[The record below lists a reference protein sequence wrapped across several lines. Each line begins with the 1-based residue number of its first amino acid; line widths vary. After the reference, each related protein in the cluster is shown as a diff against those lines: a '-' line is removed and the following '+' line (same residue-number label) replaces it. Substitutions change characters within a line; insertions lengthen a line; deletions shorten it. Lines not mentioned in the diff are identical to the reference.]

1 MRVTALRTLVFT
13 KLYNRRFLRNSGLLM
28 LANIIVTGLAVIRT
42 PTMTWLLPK
51 EAVGMIGVV
60 SAWLAFVQLLSMPG
74 MDTASYHYLAK
85 RQTWA
90 LAVNLAHRLR
100 WSLAST
106 AALLIGA
113 WYWYTQDN
121 VNLAWMFVI
130 AGLSFPVTIGLTAAG
145 GVLGALERFTAL
157 FWYRLGESITDF
169 AGFLPLLLLTSVTHP
184 AAIFYGSNQV
194 ATALMM
200 IGVSWWLWRQLRTQA
215 PTPAAAEVQTMVR
228 YGRHM
233 TAISGLSVAQA
244 QFDSLLVTLFLPLTI
259 VADYMIATVVS
270 NQFKTLWG
278 VYTSVRYPVFMRM
291 TPARRRR
298 QFIYEG
304 LLVCLGFVGAGVLGF
319 LVIAAVIPYLLPA
332 SYAASIPYVGWL
344 IPAFLLMLPGAYVEM
359 YFRTEQDQRRQYIM
373 RITALVVSVVVSI
386 VLASRWGI
394 TGIILG
400 RLVASTTFSVLGLW
414 LFFRTATVDPTVDST
429 VDAVTKP

>member
-1 MRVTALRTLVFT
+1 MRGTALRTLILT

-42 PTMTWLLPK
+42 PAMTWLLPK

-90 LAVNLAHRLR
+90 FAVNLTHRLR
-100 WSLAST
+100 WSLVSM
-106 AALLIGA
+106 AALLVGA
-113 WYWYTQDN
+113 WYWSAQGN
-121 VNLAWMFVI
+121 GHLAWMFVI

-145 GVLGALERFTAL
+145 GVLAALERFTAL

-169 AGFLPLLLLTSVTHP
+169 AGFLPLLLLGTTTQP
-184 AAIFYGSNQV
+184 AAVFYGSNQI
-194 ATALMM
+194 ATAFMM
-200 IGVSWWLWRQLRTQA
+200 IGVSWWLWQQLRVQA
-215 PTPAAAEVQTMVR
+215 PSPSADEVQTMVR
-228 YGRHM
+228 YGQHM

-244 QFDSLLVTLFLPLTI
+244 QFDSLLVTLFLPLSV

-278 VYTSVRYPVFMRM
+278 VYTSIRYPVFVRM
-291 TPARRRR
+291 TRGRRRR

-304 LLVCLGFVGAGVLGF
+304 ALICLGFVGAGVVGF
-319 LVIAAVIPYLLPA
+319 MVIAAVIPWLLPA
-332 SYAASIPYVGWL
+332 SYAASIPYIGAL
-344 IPAFLLMLPGAYVEM
+344 IPAFLLMLPGAYAEM
-359 YFRTEQDQRRQYIM
+359 YFRTEQDQRRQYVM
-373 RITALVVSVVVSI
+373 RIVALVVSVVVSLL
-386 VLASRWGI
+386 LAPYWGI
-394 TGIILG
+394 TGIIVG
-400 RLVASTTFSVLGLW
+400 RLSASAVFSLLGLG
-414 LFFRTATVDPTVDST
+414 LFWRMPAGDVVADEIS
-429 VDAVTKP
+429 KL